1 MAQEI
6 VFINAYYLG
15 KVHFTVE
22 KLMKFERSGDLINRL
37 IHRSWG
43 ESVVMI
49 FLDLSLHIFRCSRIY
64 GSVAGA
70 TSLVRRPLRH
80 SLSHLKDSLQPFE
93 QADGLVRGD

>member
-1 MAQEI
+1 MREFTALSKSCCFLIIFVEIPPYVVAQEI
-6 VFINAYYLG
+6 VFINAY
-15 KVHFTVE
+15 
-22 KLMKFERSGDLINRL
+22 
-37 IHRSWG
+37 
-43 ESVVMI
+43 
-49 FLDLSLHIFRCSRIY
+49 DLSLHIFHCSRIY